1 MEALQ
6 EQAFSV
12 ANETDRRTAVSLSHT
27 IATGSDDA
35 KTEVIRTD
43 GPKHSGP
50 ESEWPS
56 SQWGKKD

>member
-1 MEALQ
+1 MTCTW
-6 EQAFSV
+6 V
-12 ANETDRRTAVSLSHT
+12 WKTVC